1 MKPLSILIGG
11 DLGPTR
17 SNFTLFSKNQMS
29 ALIKGELLS
38 ILASADIRLFNL
50 EIPLTDSPNP
60 IEKDGPCLMAPS
72 DTIKGLKSLDPSLL
86 TLANNH
92 ILDQGD
98 EGLRSTM
105 AVLRNNGIHFVGAGN
120 DLNEASKPVILE
132 GNGWKIGVYGCAEN
146 EFSIAGED
154 TPGAN
159 PFDPLE
165 SPDHIARL
173 KGECDFVVVLHH
185 GGKEQYRYPTPELQK
200 VCRKLVSMGADL
212 VVCQHSHCIGASE
225 QFGSGTIIYGQGNFL
240 FDRHDNEYYQTGL
253 LISIKLGAEIE
264 VGYLPVVKSGNGVSL
279 PDRVKEAQ
287 ILNGFLERSEEIKDQ
302 DFVEREFRKYCEEN
316 GQYYLATL
324 AGLGKT
330 VRRIDKLLGRPL
342 TRLIYSRGKLNTVQ
356 NHFECETHREIIL
369 KYIEIL
375 RAGKIR

>member
-17 SNFTLFSKNQMS
+17 SNSAFFSENQM
-29 ALIKGELLS
+29 KGVVGGELLS
-38 ILASADIRLFNL
+38 MLASADIRIFNL
-50 EIPLTDSPNP
+50 EVPLTDSPNP
-60 IEKDGPCLMAPS
+60 IEKDGPCLLAPS
-72 DTIKGLKSLDPSLL
+72 DTIRGIKSLQPSLL

-98 EGLRSTM
+98 AGLRSTM
-105 AVLRNNGIHFVGAGN
+105 AVLKNQGIHFVGAGD

-132 GNGWKIGVYGCAEN
+132 RNGWKIGVYGCAEN
-146 EFSIAGED
+146 EFSIAGQD
-154 TPGAN
+154 TSGAN

-165 SPDHIARL
+165 SPDHISRL
-173 KGECDFVVVLHH
+173 KGECDYVVVLHH

-200 VCRKLVSMGADL
+200 VCRKMITKGADL

-225 QFGSGTIIYGQGNFL
+225 QFGNGTIIYGQGNFL
-240 FDRHDNEYYQTGL
+240 FDRHDNEYYRTGL
-253 LISIKLGAEIE
+253 LIRIRLGEERE
-264 VGYLPVVKSGNGVSL
+264 VGFLPIVKSGNGVSL
-279 PDRVKEAQ
+279 PDKEKEEQ
-287 ILNGFLERSEEIKDQ
+287 ILFEFKNRSEEIKDQ
-302 DFVEREFRKYCEEN
+302 EFVEREFKKYCKEN

-330 VRRIDKLLGRPL
+330 ARRIDKLFGRPL
-342 TRLIYSRGKLNTVQ
+342 TRLIYSMGKLNTVQ

-375 RAGKIR
+375 KAGKTR